1 MPGMT
6 PDEIALLLTLQ
17 FAIAFLGFVIAAGF
31 RLQLSEKHMQ
41 ISSDPDANDDWLDL
55 YNQVPELPTPQQ
67 RWTVRR
73 KAAVIGAVRGGWM
86 RVEEACSLY
95 NICGR

>member
-31 RLQLSEKHMQ
+31 RLQLSEKQMQ
-41 ISSDPDANDDWLDL
+41 ISRDPDANDNWPDL
-55 YNQVPELPTPQQ
+55 YSPMPELPSPRQ

-73 KAAVIGAVRGGWM
+73 KAAVVEGVRGGCD
-86 RVEEACSLY
+86 RRSVPAL
-95 NICGR
+95 